1 MGGGL
6 KNKLA
11 PPHFEVTPKVWTKN
25 FWGFFMRKKHDY
37 EALLKYMRMLEDGF
51 SIDYI
56 HNKFGIGAERLKCLW
71 LQYQKQGISAL
82 HRKSYTQPGGELK
95 QQIVSD
101 IEKNH
106 LTLVQASLK
115 YGVSTDIIKIWR
127 RIAREQGLDALLIT
141 KKRGRL
147 PIMGRP
153 RKKKQEEMTELERL
167 REEVEYLRTENALLK
182 KVKALVEEREA
193 RLREIGQKP
202 SKN

>member
-1 MGGGL
+1 M
-6 KNKLA
+6 
-11 PPHFEVTPKVWTKN
+11 TPKVWTKN

-37 EALLKYMRMLEDGF
+37 EALLKYMRMLKDGY
-51 SIDYI
+51 SIGSI
-56 HNKFGIGAERLKCLW
+56 ANKFGINEKQLKYLW
-71 LQYQKQGISAL
+71 LLYQKQGTSVL
-82 HRKSYTQPGGELK
+82 HRKKNIRADGVLK

-115 YGVSTDIIKIWR
+115 YGVSAARLSVWLKIF
-127 RIAREQGLDALLIT
+127 REQGIDALLIT
-141 KKRGRL
+141 KKRGR
-147 PIMGRP
+147 PPGMGRP
-153 RKKKQEEMTELERL
+153 KKVQQPETELERL
-167 REEVEYLRTENALLK
+167 RREVQELKTENALLK

>member
-1 MGGGL
+1 
-6 KNKLA
+6 
-11 PPHFEVTPKVWTKN
+11 
-25 FWGFFMRKKHDY
+25 MRKKHDY
-37 EALLKYMRMLEDGF
+37 GALLKYMRMLEDGF

-56 HNKFGIGAERLKCLW
+56 HNKFGISSERLKCLW
-71 LQYQKQGISAL
+71 LQYQKQGISVL
-82 HRKSYTQPGGELK
+82 HRKSYTQTSGELK

-115 YGVSTDIIKIWR
+115 YGVSSSRLGVWLK
-127 RIAREQGLDALLIT
+127 IAREQGLDALLIT

-147 PIMGRP
+147 PGMGRP
-153 RKKKQEEMTELERL
+153 RKKKPEEMTELERL

-182 KVKALVEEREA
+182 KVKALVEERKA

>member
-1 MGGGL
+1 MGL
-6 KNKLA
+6 TKKQLSQ
-11 PPHFEVTPKVWTKN
+11 PHNEVTPKVWTKN

-51 SIDYI
+51 PIDYI

>member
-1 MGGGL
+1 
-6 KNKLA
+6 
-11 PPHFEVTPKVWTKN
+11 
-25 FWGFFMRKKHDY
+25 MRKKHDY
-37 EALLKYMRMLEDGF
+37 GVLLKYMRMLEDGY
-51 SIDYI
+51 SLDYI
-56 HNKFGIGAERLKCLW
+56 HNKFGISAERLKCLW

-115 YGVSTDIIKIWR
+115 YGVSATRLSVWLK
-127 RIAREQGLDALLIT
+127 IARGQGLDALLIT
-141 KKRGRL
+141 KKRGR
-147 PIMGRP
+147 PPGMGRP
-153 RKKKQEEMTELERL
+153 RKKKPEEMTELERW
-167 REEVEYLRTENALLK
+167 REENEYLRTENALLK